1 MENINREIELESRS
15 RRYTDR
21 LQSANIKI
29 KEIIES
35 LFFIF
40 RLLVTKVLFSI
51 SQLINE
57 VNNFYA
63 KNSPKN
69 RGASVYWE

>member
-29 KEIIES
+29 KEMTRITVIDVRGGS
-35 LFFIF
+35 L
-40 RLLVTKVLFSI
+40 
-51 SQLINE
+51 
-57 VNNFYA
+57 
-63 KNSPKN
+63 
-69 RGASVYWE
+69 